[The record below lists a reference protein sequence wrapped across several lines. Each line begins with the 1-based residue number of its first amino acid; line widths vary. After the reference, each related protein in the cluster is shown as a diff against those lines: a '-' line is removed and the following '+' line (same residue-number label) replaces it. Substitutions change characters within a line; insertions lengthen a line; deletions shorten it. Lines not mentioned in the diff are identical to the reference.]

1 MSDVSIARRDD
12 ASFSAASQM
21 LHERLR
27 GLLRRPR
34 RRAAA
39 RFFRRRVRRPP
50 PPPPAR
56 RRRGR
61 VRHDAVRVRGLHHR
75 EPFLG
80 LPPRVLRADSRFR
93 LANERRGRAQP
104 ARSAPVRERI
114 VPSLLSSTSPR
125 DVVGVSAVTV
135 EAAAFVG
142 FGVDGDASSPR
153 PRRRPNPTLVPTS
166 SAASLT
172 LAPTSLKKLAMP
184 TSPGEV
190 NALAVVAPPPTP
202 SVRRGVRTLL
212 PARRYCAL
220 SFARSSLP
228 IASKNAGSM
237 SAKFAGSADIGS
249 CDGVTGASADVDASS
264 ISPASFAR
272 DVRPAGLGVDA
283 AARPRGRFIARV
295 TALGVWRRSRKSCR
309 RARACEGA
317 ATSRQERSVLF
328 ERNNVRLSCTATT
341 RTGLASF
348 SFNQTRS
355 TRPRGSVRLTSTS
368 PLLPRPPSSPPRAP
382 QRPAR
387 PTPPSYPSRRAS
399 ATSRRT
405 DPGRRRRRRRKTR
418 ARRRGAARRRSS
430 VSPGRRT

>member
-1 MSDVSIARRDD
+1 M
-12 ASFSAASQM
+12 
-21 LHERLR
+21 
-27 GLLRRPR
+27 
-34 RRAAA
+34 
-39 RFFRRRVRRPP
+39 
-50 PPPPAR
+50 
-56 RRRGR
+56 
-61 VRHDAVRVRGLHHR
+61 
-75 EPFLG
+75 
-80 LPPRVLRADSRFR
+80 
-93 LANERRGRAQP
+93 
-104 ARSAPVRERI
+104 
-114 VPSLLSSTSPR
+114 
-125 DVVGVSAVTV
+125 
-135 EAAAFVG
+135 
-142 FGVDGDASSPR
+142 
-153 PRRRPNPTLVPTS
+153 
-166 SAASLT
+166 
-172 LAPTSLKKLAMP
+172 
-184 TSPGEV
+184 

-264 ISPASFAR
+264 ISPRFIRLR

-283 AARPRGRFIARV
+283 RRPAARAVHRARHRTRGVAPDTKVMSSRASVRGRGDESSGEV
-295 TALGVWRRSRKSCR
+295 RSFSS
-309 RARACEGA
+309 
-317 ATSRQERSVLF
+317 AT
-328 ERNNVRLSCTATT
+328 NVRLSCTATT

-368 PLLPRPPSSPPRAP
+368 PPPPPAHPPPPRAPP